1 MWVFYFL
8 SAIVIWLGILSLRGG
23 LRFAAYIKDQ
33 LSQPLGDFTPFASL
47 IVPFRGLEPGLKE
60 NLAELFQQTYPEYEI
75 LFVTDSEG
83 DAALPIVQSLIAE
96 HSRRISAQIIIAE
109 VASDSG
115 QKVHNLREAVVRVDP
130 RSEVLVFAD
139 SDARPQPQWLRSLVS
154 PLADAGLG
162 AATGYRWFVPE
173 TEGFATQLRS
183 VWNASI
189 ASALGSDRKGN
200 FCWGGSTAI
209 RRETFARLN
218 VRKRWQGSVSD
229 DFTITRVLGEANLPI
244 HFVPQCLVASR
255 GDCGLSELLEF
266 SNRQLKITRVYAPHL
281 WKPVLLGSA
290 LFCLVFFGGIGSV
303 MFRAWAGLSFAIPL
317 ALIAIIFL
325 LGAAKAFV
333 RFRAVNLV
341 LNKDGSSR
349 PWDLLAHVLLWPL
362 ASLLYL
368 FNALAAAFSRRITW
382 RGITYQLKSPSV
394 VDIVKVDGR
403 R

>member
-8 SAIVIWLGILSLRGG
+8 SAIVVWLGIFSLRGG
-23 LRFAAYIKDQ
+23 FRFAGYFKKQ
-33 LSQPLGDFTPFASL
+33 LSQSSGVFAPFASV
-47 IVPFRGLEPGLKE
+47 IVPFRGFELGLQE
-60 NLAELFQQTYPEYEI
+60 NLTELFRQSYPEYEI
-75 LFVTDSEG
+75 LFVTDSES
-83 DAALPIVQSLIAE
+83 DPALPIVQSLIAE
-96 HSRRISAQIIIAE
+96 HSQQIPAQIVIAGI
-109 VASDSG
+109 ATDSG
-115 QKVHNLREAVVRVDP
+115 QKVHNLREAVTRVDP
-130 RSEVLVFAD
+130 RSEVLVFVD
-139 SDARPQPQWLRSLVS
+139 SDARPQPHWLRSLVS
-154 PLADAGLG
+154 PLVDAGLG

-173 TEGFATQLRS
+173 TAGFATQLRS

-189 ASALGSDRKGN
+189 ASALGPDRKGN

-209 RRETFARLN
+209 RREPFARLKI
-218 VRKRWQGSVSD
+218 RERWQGSVSD

-255 GDCGLSELLEF
+255 GDCGIGELLEF

-290 LFCLVFFGGIGSV
+290 LFCLVFFGGIV
-303 MFRAWAGLSFAIPL
+303 LVLLRAWAGLSFVVPLILL
-317 ALIAIIFL
+317 ALIFL

-341 LNKDGSSR
+341 LDEAGGSRSR
-349 PWDLLAHVLLWPL
+349 DLLAHLLLWPL

-382 RGITYQLKSPSV
+382 RGITYELKSPCDV
-394 VDIVKVDGR
+394 EIVGR
-403 R
+403 

>member
-8 SAIVIWLGILSLRGG
+8 SAIVVWLGILSLRGG
-23 LRFAAYIKDQ
+23 LRFAGYIKEQ
-33 LSQPLGDFTPFASL
+33 LSLPLSDFTPFASV
-47 IVPFRGLEPGLKE
+47 IVPFRGLESGLQE
-60 NLAELFQQTYPEYEI
+60 NLAALCQQSYPEYEI
-75 LFVTDSEG
+75 LFVTDSES
-83 DAALPIVQSLIAE
+83 DPALPKVQSLIAE
-96 HSRRISAQIIIAE
+96 NSQKIPAQIVLAGT
-109 VASDSG
+109 ATDSG
-115 QKVHNLREAVVRVDP
+115 QKVHNLREAVTRVDP

-139 SDARPQPQWLRSLVS
+139 SDARPQRSWLRSQVS

-173 TEGFATQLRS
+173 TGEFAPQLRS

-189 ASALGSDRKGN
+189 ASALGPDRKGN

-209 RRETFARLN
+209 RRETFARLKI
-218 VRKRWQGSVSD
+218 RERWQGSVSD

-255 GDCGLSELLEF
+255 GDCGLGELLEF
-266 SNRQLKITRVYAPHL
+266 STRQLKITRVYAPHL

-290 LFCLVFFGGIGSV
+290 LFCLVFLGGIV
-303 MFRAWAGLSFAIPL
+303 LVLLRAWAGLSFVIPL
-317 ALIAIIFL
+317 ILLAIIFF

-333 RFRAVNLV
+333 RFRAVELV
-341 LNKDGSSR
+341 LSDDGRRSR
-349 PWDLLAHVLLWPL
+349 DLLAHLLLWPL

-382 RGITYQLKSPSV
+382 RGITYDLKSPGV
-394 VDIVKVDGR
+394 VEIVR